1 MTPELKPATT
11 SLLIQIDRELFAKIK
26 PPAGQRYENS
36 HWRLGNHLLR
46 YYQLIRSAALAT
58 KIS

>member
-26 PPAGQRYENS
+26 PPAGQRHENL
-36 HWRLGNHLLR
+36 HWRLENPLLG
-46 YYQLIRSAALAT
+46 YCQLIQSAVLTT